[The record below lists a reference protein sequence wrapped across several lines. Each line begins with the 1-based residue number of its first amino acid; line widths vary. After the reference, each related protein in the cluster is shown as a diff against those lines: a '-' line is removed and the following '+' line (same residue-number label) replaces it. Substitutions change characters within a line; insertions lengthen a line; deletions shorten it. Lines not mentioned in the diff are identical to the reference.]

1 MSDLVLLVWL
11 LIVLVGLELVRPF
24 VKSIRD
30 ITGIILFPILAL
42 VLLLLVLYIY
52 GFRPELVPLGVF
64 IFIIVLFRIP
74 KLISLLQRLREDEDR
89 TPSLVLFFIGFL
101 FLSVTGAVAIVFS
114 PSKEFL
120 SGKDTAPLAA
130 AKDNYETFVL
140 KDSSVGTEYFIRSYK
155 VSAEKTR
162 GTILV
167 IPPVSGSVE
176 VVDSICTPLFAK
188 GLSIV
193 TLSQNGL
200 DLPAYDV
207 LHKPVAPSIK
217 RTAEYLL
224 SFIAGLRYKTPNE
237 YGRSIEDERLRAIE
251 RVISQGEYELPL
263 YIIGY
268 GAGGAAALRYLAQ
281 HKDNPVS
288 ALINI
293 EGPLFYSLEFNERD
307 REASGVKGF
316 FATLLPRSFS
326 HIGTVPLIE
335 KPLMVLV
342 SDRIKKTEERDYRY
356 ATLVRVVHQAEAPAV
371 LVALTGAGPFDYSDV
386 TVQYPIYSALMSGIG
401 NRVRSSDYYVESTAA
416 LINNF
421 ICSIEKMQTEASDTA
436 RGVPYPVSGD
446 VYMEYNGYSNSYNP
460 REVLGK

>member
-188 GLSIV
+188 GFSIV

-251 RVISQGEYELPL
+251 RVISQGVYDLPL

-293 EGPLFYSLEFNERD
+293 EGPLFYSLEF
-307 REASGVKGF
+307 
-316 FATLLPRSFS
+316 
-326 HIGTVPLIE
+326 
-335 KPLMVLV
+335 
-342 SDRIKKTEERDYRY
+342 
-356 ATLVRVVHQAEAPAV
+356 
-371 LVALTGAGPFDYSDV
+371 
-386 TVQYPIYSALMSGIG
+386 
-401 NRVRSSDYYVESTAA
+401 
-416 LINNF
+416 
-421 ICSIEKMQTEASDTA
+421 
-436 RGVPYPVSGD
+436 
-446 VYMEYNGYSNSYNP
+446 
-460 REVLGK
+460 

>member
-1 MSDLVLLVWL
+1 
-11 LIVLVGLELVRPF
+11 
-24 VKSIRD
+24 
-30 ITGIILFPILAL
+30 
-42 VLLLLVLYIY
+42 
-52 GFRPELVPLGVF
+52 
-64 IFIIVLFRIP
+64 
-74 KLISLLQRLREDEDR
+74 
-89 TPSLVLFFIGFL
+89 
-101 FLSVTGAVAIVFS
+101 
-114 PSKEFL
+114 
-120 SGKDTAPLAA
+120 
-130 AKDNYETFVL
+130 
-140 KDSSVGTEYFIRSYK
+140 
-155 VSAEKTR
+155 
-162 GTILV
+162 
-167 IPPVSGSVE
+167 
-176 VVDSICTPLFAK
+176 
-188 GLSIV
+188 
-193 TLSQNGL
+193 L

-251 RVISQGEYELPL
+251 RVISQGVYDLPL

-293 EGPLFYSLEFNERD
+293 EGPLFYSLEFNERGT
-307 REASGVKGF
+307 EASGVKGF
-316 FATLLPRSFS
+316 LATLLPLSFS
-326 HIGTVPLIE
+326 HIGAIPLIE

-342 SDRIKKTEERDYRY
+342 SDRIKKTEERDHRY
-356 ATLVRVVHQAEAPAV
+356 ASLVRVVHQSEAPAL

-386 TVQYPIYSALMSGIG
+386 TVQYPIYSALLGGIG
-401 NRVRSSDYYVESTAA
+401 NRVRSPAYYVESTVA

-421 ICSIEKMQTEASDTA
+421 ICSIEGMQTEVSKTV